1 MEADIT
7 FRIRTVDEDKE
18 LTISVPVNATF
29 EDVAQQVGV
38 PCYPCC
44 CSSTS
49 LGRVST
55 GLLWAYCRSGNRK
68 GGGMTRLYVSCVGAG
83 SCSPT
88 KA

>member
-55 GLLWAYCRSGNRK
+55 ACFGLTAGQATERV
-68 GGGMTRLYVSCVGAG
+68 GG
-83 SCSPT
+83 
-88 KA
+88 